1 MASSVST
8 VCLWVLLI
16 WYSYITSCDSSSTPR
31 AVTHPVLNATS
42 NFNPTA
48 GFYSFSCNADTYLL
62 RLNSFSSIWALM
74 NVFVV
79 LVSTVV
85 FMTYLCFTKF
95 VHTLI
100 YQQK

>member
-1 MASSVST
+1 MALSVSK
-8 VCLWVLLI
+8 VCLGVLLI
-16 WYSYITSCDSSSTPR
+16 WHFYITFCDSVSTPP
-31 AVTHPVLNATS
+31 VTHPLVNATAGS
-42 NFNPTA
+42 NPTA

-62 RLNSFSSIWALM
+62 RLNSFSSIWALI

-95 VHTLI
+95 VDTLI